1 MKKTLSI
8 HLGRQLFIIEE
19 DAYDRLQQ
27 YLQRLENSLK
37 GEQGVGDIIEDIEMR
52 FAELLMSYLG
62 ENRKVVTIDDVEK
75 GIASLGEPEEI
86 SEDAPKE
93 EEEPRTRR
101 TEWYEPKQRRLYRD
115 SENGMLAGVAAGC
128 AAYINID
135 PVIARLIFVILLF
148 TGIGFPLYI
157 IMWIVVPNASTPS
170 ERLQM
175 HGRPVTVDSL
185 KEEFN
190 KAGER
195 IKDDVRNARNR
206 YQSGNDHI
214 TRRVRSLASIFAKIV
229 GIGIITFCSIWLIFF
244 TLTITGAIDFIPTT
258 GDEEYTS
265 LHDFLKI
272 AVPVNQ
278 TFTLMWASILLVG
291 FSAPLFGFVIGSR
304 MIIQRPTRF
313 FKVNMIVFPSLL
325 GIGIVCGIVSGLHI
339 SRDFAV
345 YKDLERTKISSNTD
359 VLIIDEISEYYHNQ
373 RVVSSGGIDFFY
385 IKNGKVK
392 EEGVMITYMPS
403 PDSLFH
409 ISQIVSAHGVDNEL
423 ASKRC
428 SNINHTM
435 QLLGTKLV
443 VSPTYTYPVAD
454 GFRDQEVEIKIEIPE
469 GKKLIIKGVTIQ
481 YPFEPE
487 SGMLYSNQPFEPWDW
502 H

>member
-37 GEQGVGDIIEDIEMR
+37 GEEGVGDIIEDIEMR

-62 ENRKVVTIDDVEK
+62 ENRKVVTIEDVEK
-75 GIASLGEPEEI
+75 GVSSLGEPEEI
-86 SEDAPKE
+86 SEDAPQ
-93 EEEPRTRR
+93 EEPRAKRN
-101 TEWYEPKQRRLYRD
+101 EWYDSKQRKFYRD
-115 SENGMLAGVAAGC
+115 TENGMLAGVAAGS
-128 AAYINID
+128 AAYIGID

-148 TGIGFPLYI
+148 TGLGVPLYI
-157 IMWIVVPNASTPS
+157 ILWIVVPNAATPS

-185 KEEFN
+185 KEEFT

-195 IKDDVRNARNR
+195 IKDDARNAKHRF
-206 YQSGNDHI
+206 QSGNDHI
-214 TRRVRSLASIFAKIV
+214 TKRVRSLVTIFAKIIGV
-229 GIGIITFCSIWLIFF
+229 GIIVGSAIWLIFF
-244 TLTITGAIDFIPTT
+244 TLTITGVIDFIPTT

-272 AVPVNQ
+272 AVPDQ
-278 TFTLMWASILLVG
+278 KTFGLMWFSILLIG
-291 FSAPLFGFVIGSR
+291 FSAPLFGFLVGTKLLL
-304 MIIQRPTRF
+304 QRATRF
-313 FKVNMIVFPSLL
+313 FKINLIIFPSLL
-325 GIGIVCGIVSGLHI
+325 GIGIICGIISGVHI

-345 YKDLERTKISSNTD
+345 YENLERTKITSNTD
-359 VLIIDEISEYYHNQ
+359 VLIIDEISEYYNNQ

-385 IKNGKVK
+385 IKHGKIK
-392 EEGVMITYMPS
+392 EEGITITYLPS
-403 PDSLFH
+403 PDTLFH
-409 ISQIVSAHGVDNEL
+409 ISQIVSAHGVDNMS
-423 ASKRC
+423 ARKRC
-428 SNINHTM
+428 NNVNHTI
-435 QLLGTKLV
+435 QLSGTKLV
-443 VSPTYTYPVAD
+443 VSPTYTYPISD

-481 YPFEPE
+481 YPQTQH
-487 SGMLYSNQPFEPWDW
+487 SGMLYQNQPFEPWDW
-502 H
+502 D